1 MHILKKGA
9 AYPSDAV
16 GFCLDLQN
24 TKEQT
29 KQCPKEKDKRTNND
43 IQNATLKTKDRAT
56 QIPLNSAV
64 PDG

>member
-1 MHILKKGA
+1 MHILTKGA

-24 TKEQT
+24 TTQ
-29 KQCPKEKDKRTNND
+29 
-43 IQNATLKTKDRAT
+43 KTKDRAT
-56 QIPLNSAV
+56 QILLNSAV